1 MNENER
7 IPKLEKDVN
16 EIKNDIAFLKEVFED
31 TRKTNVYYKEKNQT
45 AKELCNKKIKEYLSI
60 VQLYGCDAEIS
71 KIAKIERDLAQEIY
85 TILF

>member
-16 EIKNDIAFLKEVFED
+16 EIKEDINFLKEVFED
-31 TRKTNVYYKEKNQT
+31 TRKANVYYKEKNQK
-45 AKELCNKKIKEYLSI
+45 AKELCNKKINEYLSI
-60 VQLYGCDAEIS
+60 VQLYGNDAEIS
-71 KIAKIERDLAQEIY
+71 KIAKIERDFAQEIY

>member
-1 MNENER
+1 MEENER
-7 IPKLEKDVN
+7 MINLEKDVN
-16 EIKNDIAFLKEVFED
+16 ELKNDITFLKEVFED
-31 TRKTNVYYKEKNQT
+31 TRKANVYYKEKNQK
-45 AKELCNKKIKEYLSI
+45 AKDLCNKKINEYLSI